1 MEEHRGDF
9 KVVSCNVTAWK
20 TAMFQ
25 WVKSHS
31 DTIFA
36 VHETHLSEA
45 GAIEMR
51 AHSQK
56 IGMHWFGGQGSDP
69 NPGIKGGVAL
79 IAPATWRGKLAKHCN
94 HEGCGFVAVEFLWK
108 ANGLL
113 VISLYLH
120 RTQGVKGPNNI
131 GIIAEL
137 LSLVKNVPHWIIVG
151 DFNVDVE
158 DFCATNI
165 AQEMKGM
172 VRSTYQPTIDSGSCI
187 DFAIT
192 SRSMI
197 PLTTIQE
204 DWTAPI
210 KPHAAV
216 ILAVHESLGY
226 WPLPQLKGFQGDLHE
241 HTAVQGIIADVTMSN
256 DPVML
261 AFPLFSFKVEESNY
275 EKRQGRGWRNPL
287 VMQPLL
293 KTVYPGTW
301 IGQGVAIWDRVS
313 RALVPRSLTQL
324 PHYARGRESIK
335 RTGCWSN
342 PSLFS
347 LWNGRFWRCG
357 EQRP

>member
-1 MEEHRGDF
+1 M
-9 KVVSCNVTAWK
+9 
-20 TAMFQ
+20 
-25 WVKSHS
+25 
-31 DTIFA
+31 
-36 VHETHLSEA
+36 
-45 GAIEMR
+45 
-51 AHSQK
+51 
-56 IGMHWFGGQGSDP
+56 
-69 NPGIKGGVAL
+69 
-79 IAPATWRGKLAKHCN
+79 
-94 HEGCGFVAVEFLWK
+94 
-108 ANGLL
+108 
-113 VISLYLH
+113 
-120 RTQGVKGPNNI
+120 
-131 GIIAEL
+131 
-137 LSLVKNVPHWIIVG
+137 
-151 DFNVDVE
+151 E

-172 VRSTYQPTIDSGSCI
+172 VRSTYQPTIDSGSCV

-342 PSLFS
+342 PSLVSAEGLVFGTDASGGVGSKDPRTGVVSWAVIAGRRPPQGIRIVGSISGRLEQGATVSQAMAMVQLLAHTEGKAMVISDSRLSISQAEAKVFKAAHWPIWQDWFYDRHRVRADWIGSHQDKLAYLQVHGNDNLWKWQINDWADKLAEDRSAEVDISASQTTFS
-347 LWNGRFWRCG
+347 HRMQSRLA
-357 EQRP
+357 